1 MSIDY
6 VIVDDLGH
14 RHGLINKQVNH
25 NKAKLIIFS
34 AHRLTPS
41 GRRSDWM
48 IIKNRVK
55 SSPGCRTKLD
65 AY

>member
-25 NKAKLIIFS
+25 NIHAEYWTGG
-34 AHRLTPS
+34 A
-41 GRRSDWM
+41 
-48 IIKNRVK
+48 
-55 SSPGCRTKLD
+55 SPWR
-65 AY
+65 